1 MPRKDID
8 FDKDPVLFN
17 RYFQASKNYPGKDSV
32 KEVTIK
38 KGSMFAIVQL
48 PEPNGGG
55 DYLIPIDKFKNYE
68 LDAAALCQAYQVAPF
83 HNEKTGEVTYKPEA
97 GIYLANED
105 IIIAEGPTTANL
117 QYGSGGEI
125 QNVMPHGKIKIQDS
139 YHDNEMKSHHSLI
152 PINLNNYESEKHITD
167 EDKKKIY
174 EIKDKYKDSIN
185 ANGCL
190 DLKNL
195 KIDIDVYKVMER
207 KNKLHENLFKQIGT
221 IQEYSK
227 ELNEPSRDLE
237 YLRDLKNQINDLKI
251 DFIQSKKILKN
262 QINEVEKNP
271 ELTKTMSATE
281 KEHLLKSENFCP
293 EEIKDILKY
302 MQEKMAE
309 LESKLTDEE
318 KSKLNISEKDLKVDT
333 TKDNNDSEEKKKKE
347 EKLSEVYKDIIREG
361 AIEDLGFRSRVYIP
375 QAERMPE
382 ALLCNLKAKDELN
395 KVISVSGNEEFKKFC
410 SKEIEKLNKEI
421 EKLDKEIKPSDKDY

>member
-17 RYFQASKNYPGKDSV
+17 SYYQASKNYPGKDSV
-32 KEVTIK
+32 EEVTIK
-38 KGSMFAIVQL
+38 KGSLFAIVQL
-48 PEPNGGG
+48 AEPNGGG
-55 DYLIPIDKFKNYE
+55 DYLIPIDKFKDYE

-105 IIIAEGPTTANL
+105 IIIAEGPTTANP
-117 QYGSGGEI
+117 QYGLGGEV

-139 YHDNEMKSHHSLI
+139 YHDKEMKSHHPLI
-152 PINLNNYESEKHITD
+152 PINLNSYESEKYISD
-167 EDKKKIY
+167 EDKRKIY
-174 EIKDKYKDSIN
+174 DIKDKYKDSIN

-190 DLKNL
+190 DLKNMEV
-195 KIDIDVYKVMER
+195 DIEVYKVMEQ
-207 KNKLHENLFKQIGT
+207 KNELHENLFKQIGI

-237 YLRDLKNQINDLKI
+237 YLRDLKNQINRTRSRFFENHLDLE
-251 DFIQSKKILKN
+251 N
-262 QINEVEKNP
+262 QISEVEKNP
-271 ELTKTMSATE
+271 ELTKTMSETE

-318 KSKLNISEKDLKVDT
+318 KIKLNISEKDLKLEA

-347 EKLSEVYKDIIREG
+347 EKLSEIYKYITREG

-395 KVISVSGNEEFKKFC
+395 KVISISGNDEFKKFC